1 MDILFA
7 SHNKHKVNEVQ
18 KLLPEKYSLI
28 GLHDIGWGDDIPEP
42 FQSYEENAKA
52 KALFVFERTG
62 ISCFADDSGLEI
74 DALHGKPG
82 VMSARYAGSPSDSK
96 RNIEKV
102 MSELGEEKKRK
113 ARFVAVVAFVTSS
126 DRIATFRGI
135 VEGSIHRMVIGDGG
149 FGYDPIFIPDGF
161 DLTFSQ
167 LSEALKNQI
176 SHRAKAMQKFV
187 EHLRT
192 LKI

>member
-7 SHNKHKVNEVQ
+7 SHNEHKVNEVK

-28 GLHDIGWGDDIPEP
+28 GLRDIGWRDEIPEP
-42 FQSYEENAKA
+42 FQSYAENAKA
-52 KALFVFERTG
+52 KALYLFDRTG

-74 DALHGKPG
+74 DALHGRPG
-82 VMSARYAGSPSDSK
+82 IMSARYAGVPTDSM

-102 MSELGEEKKRK
+102 MYELSEEKNRK
-113 ARFVAVVAFVTSS
+113 ARFVAVVAFVTAS

-135 VEGSIHRMVIGDGG
+135 VEGSINRMPMGDGG

-167 LSEALKNQI
+167 LSESLKNQI

-187 EHLRT
+187 EYLRK
-192 LKI
+192 LNI